1 MEQNDERNRSLK
13 NLYAELWQSSK
24 ILPEFF
30 KLMKLA
36 LKDYLFVGVQFLLF
50 GFYLLKVNTIAIQ
63 IPYFILMTGL
73 IVSISGL
80 LILLL
85 ALLQLNN
92 NLSPFPTPK
101 SSAEL
106 IQTGLYK
113 FIRHPIYTGII
124 FLLFGYGIYCSSL
137 FKIVISIL
145 LLILFYFKSSYE
157 EKLLQSK
164 YSNYSEFKK
173 TRGRFFPNI

>member
-1 MEQNDERNRSLK
+1 
-13 NLYAELWQSSK
+13 
-24 ILPEFF
+24 
-30 KLMKLA
+30 MKLT
-36 LKDYLFVGVQFLLF
+36 LKDYFFVGIQFLLF
-50 GFYLLKVNTIAIQ
+50 GFYLFKIKTIAIQ
-63 IPYFILMTGL
+63 IPYFISLTGL
-73 IVSISGL
+73 VISVTGL

-85 ALLQLNN
+85 ALLQLNS

-124 FLLFGYGIYCSSL
+124 LLLFGYGIYRSSL
-137 FKIVISIL
+137 FKILIAL
-145 LLILFYFKSSYE
+145 LLFILFYFKSSYE
-157 EKLLQSK
+157 EKLLQTR

-173 TRGRFFPNI
+173 TRGRFFPKIFKN